1 MRIILLKDVKKIGRQ
16 GDVKEVS
23 DGYARN
29 FLLPAGL
36 GKPATEELVRAAQ
49 DKDRKSGEEAKRRL
63 KALETAAKRIY
74 EFQLPAGKNGH
85 LYAGLKKSEILAK
98 IEQGDATLK
107 NLRLDEYSP
116 IKNAGE
122 HEITLE
128 IHSVGKAKTKVIV
141 TASK

>member
-1 MRIILLKDVKKIGRQ
+1 L
-16 GDVKEVS
+16 
-23 DGYARN
+23 
-29 FLLPAGL
+29 F
-36 GKPATEELVRAAQ
+36 
-49 DKDRKSGEEAKRRL
+49 RKSELKVKR
-63 KALETAAKRIY
+63 
-74 EFQLPAGKNGH
+74 
-85 LYAGLKKSEILAK
+85 LKKSEILAK